1 MNALHLLE
9 FIDTVVDV
17 VDFSLV
23 IAAVNGEF
31 GVEGAVII
39 FDPVVT

>member
-1 MNALHLLE
+1 MNSLSLPE

-17 VDFSLV
+17 VNF
-23 IAAVNGEF
+23 AFVNGEF
-31 GVEGAVII
+31 GVEGAGII